1 MSSTQPSPRTTPAAP
16 ARQIKVVVWD
26 LDETIWDGVLLEG
39 GGAALR
45 AGVADVIRT
54 LDERG
59 ILQSIAS
66 RNEPEPALARLAH
79 FGIDDYFLAPHIGWS
94 AKSHSVRA
102 IAEALNLG
110 LDAFAFVDDQPF
122 EREEVTSALPE
133 VLALD
138 AADLASLLTMPEL
151 MPRFVTADSRN
162 RRRLYQSDLLR
173 ARDRDAFAGPDQAY
187 LDGLGLRFRVAPACE
202 GDLERA
208 EELTVRTHQLNATGV
223 TYSHEELDAFR
234 CSDDHLLLVASLED
248 RFGSYGT
255 IGLALIERHP
265 ELWTLKLLLMSCR
278 VMSRG
283 VGAVLLNHVLRLASA
298 AAVRLQA
305 EFVPTDRNRVM
316 YVTYKFAG
324 FSEVSTAGPIHV
336 LEHSLASIPGPPSH
350 VELIAHP

>member
-1 MSSTQPSPRTTPAAP
+1 M
-16 ARQIKVVVWD
+16 
-26 LDETIWDGVLLEG
+26 
-39 GGAALR
+39 
-45 AGVADVIRT
+45 
-54 LDERG
+54 
-59 ILQSIAS
+59 
-66 RNEPEPALARLAH
+66 
-79 FGIDDYFLAPHIGWS
+79 
-94 AKSHSVRA
+94 
-102 IAEALNLG
+102 
-110 LDAFAFVDDQPF
+110 
-122 EREEVTSALPE
+122 
-133 VLALD
+133 
-138 AADLASLLTMPEL
+138 
-151 MPRFVTADSRN
+151 
-162 RRRLYQSDLLR
+162 
-173 ARDRDAFAGPDQAY
+173 
-187 LDGLGLRFRVAPACE
+187 APACE